1 MSFFTGIVRRRIEG
15 CYRDVSLAVN
25 LSHDQENRDYPSQPQ
40 QCGPWI
46 IIGNTEL
53 KEPATM
59 CPFCFATVAL
69 ASAGAATS
77 GGLTILA
84 VRKFYGRDRS
94 AKNRINPG
102 RCRERRGRGQ
112 FLALSWD
119 QSETSS
125 LGVGRPP
132 GFVL

>member
-1 MSFFTGIVRRRIEG
+1 MRAL
-15 CYRDVSLAVN
+15 D
-25 LSHDQENRDYPSQPQ
+25 
-40 QCGPWI
+40 

-53 KEPATM
+53 KEPVTM

-84 VRKFYGRDRS
+84 VRKFYGRDQS

-102 RCRERRGRGQ
+102 R
-112 FLALSWD
+112 
-119 QSETSS
+119 SEKPQNPMKHPEV
-125 LGVGRPP
+125 GVEKGVAA
-132 GFVL
+132 GNS

>member
-77 GGLTILA
+77 GGLTILS

-102 RCRERRGRGQ
+102 R
-112 FLALSWD
+112 
-119 QSETSS
+119 SEKPQNPMKHPEVGFEK
-125 LGVGRPP
+125 GVAAGNS
-132 GFVL
+132 